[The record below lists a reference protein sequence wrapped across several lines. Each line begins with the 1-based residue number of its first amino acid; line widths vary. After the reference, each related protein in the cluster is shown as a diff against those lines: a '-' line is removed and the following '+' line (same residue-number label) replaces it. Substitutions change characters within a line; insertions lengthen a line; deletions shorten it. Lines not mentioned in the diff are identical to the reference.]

1 MTFHVP
7 KEDSDGYINNK
18 KNMYKFQFD
27 NVFDDKTQQDVIFD
41 RVGLRVGQRRG
52 QKGLSL
58 TLPQGFSTSY
68 LN

>member
-41 RVGLRVGQRRG
+41 RVGLRVGQR
-52 QKGLSL
+52 
-58 TLPQGFSTSY
+58 QG
-68 LN
+68 